1 MGTFFVPNQYSQHS
15 HSYTHKIVA
24 CSLSQTTTSAQVK
37 GKFYFK
43 KGEHTMAKPTN
54 RQKSYALDIAQNL
67 KIPLPTQESLE
78 EYGKYIASH
87 AEKNR
92 EVIDE
97 MKARKRKATTEVKE
111 KYPIAEVEPR
121 LRLHQNR
128 TRISTEPLNSPENII
143 KFMRQQMRPLD
154 KEHIYV
160 VNLDSELRA
169 INMCCVAIGTINNVG
184 TCCGEIFKT
193 AILSNSD
200 CLILFHNHPSAC
212 NVKPSREDDCMT
224 REIIECGKIV
234 GVNVLDHIIVND
246 SEEYY
251 SYRKQ
256 SRIFMQ

>member
-1 MGTFFVPNQYSQHS
+1 
-15 HSYTHKIVA
+15 
-24 CSLSQTTTSAQVK
+24 
-37 GKFYFK
+37 
-43 KGEHTMAKPTN
+43 MAKPTN

-121 LRLHQNR
+121 LHLHQNR
-128 TRISTEPLNSPENII
+128 TRISTEPLNNPENII

-246 SEEYY
+246 SEKYY